1 MSLKAE
7 CTFLTLRRGRAA
19 FAMLAWLALGVF
31 APTWLL
37 AQDAPV
43 ATPKAD
49 EQTAGER
56 VQAVT
61 DELLRRFNFGPDLSP
76 QTLFKILH
84 GDWANFSPDL
94 NAGDVPAG
102 PSEMRCSFNKMHFE
116 QPDPGYPIFEG
127 WIGREGARRFEVR
140 LSVGAA
146 FYWISNVQDEMQ
158 ILGFDNSTDTGAMR
172 LQRGLVM
179 QRSVR
184 QGVIFPLNNDV
195 LSVVSATD
203 PFNAS
208 FLVRCPS
215 APEDP
220 ARSARNIQLV
230 NTVKKKMAQQAA
242 FLSYGADGS
251 VPFVTKMLGAW
262 TLVDERARS
271 DVRNRTVSDLCHTRR
286 IEMRAEYQ
294 PLPILTA
301 HVVDTSSPKD
311 RPVPKAQDEFELRL
325 AGDRELLRVP
335 LHDPMLDVKQN
346 PEGLHVPP
354 IAKADM
360 VAERQRKEAIAWY
373 RQVALSSA
381 LPVTL
386 IPIDDDTLVES
397 ATSAWGKAPESYGTG
412 IAVFKRYWLR
422 CPP

>member
-19 FAMLAWLALGVF
+19 LAMLVWLALGVF

-37 AQDAPV
+37 AQDAAVSP
-43 ATPKAD
+43 PKTD

-61 DELLRRFNFGPDLSP
+61 DALLRTSNFGPDLSP
-76 QTLFKILH
+76 QTLLKILP

-102 PSEMRCSFNKMHFE
+102 PPKMRCSFNKMHFE

-127 WIGREGARRFEVR
+127 WIGREGARRFEMR

-146 FYWISNVQDEMQ
+146 FYWISNVHDEMQ
-158 ILGFDNSTDTGAMR
+158 VLGFDSSTDTGAMR

-184 QGVIFPLNNDV
+184 QGAIFPLNDDV
-195 LSVVSATD
+195 LSVVGATD
-203 PFNAS
+203 PSNAS
-208 FLVRCPS
+208 FLVRCLS
-215 APEDP
+215 DPEDT

-230 NTVKKKMAQQAA
+230 NTVAKKMTQQAA

-251 VPFVTKMLGAW
+251 VPFMTKMLGTW
-262 TLVDERARS
+262 TLVDELARS
-271 DVRNRTVSDLCHTRR
+271 DVRNKTVSDLCHIRR
-286 IEMRAEYQ
+286 IEMRAEHQ

-301 HVVDTSSPKD
+301 HVADTSPPKD
-311 RPVPKAQDEFELRL
+311 RPVPAAQDEFELRL

-346 PEGLHVPP
+346 PESLQVPP
-354 IAKADM
+354 IARADM

-373 RQVALSSA
+373 RRAALSSA

-397 ATSAWGKAPESYGTG
+397 ATSAWGKASELYGTG
-412 IAVFKRYWLR
+412 IDVFKRYWLR
-422 CPP
+422 CPS